1 MLEELRYFI
10 RESGARS
17 AAINGISMMPKLF
30 VDSLAFNQPWLNSL
44 EWIPQMTPFPLRCQM
59 SLVLGRNPF
68 WHLVS
73 VEMETTCVWMTK
85 ELRHCVNLVSGN
97 QLIFRMWVLW
107 HYCGINIHYHGYWN
121 FMPMTFEEI
130 KYSYRRNISKTV
142 TKQQI

>member
-1 MLEELRYFI
+1 MLEELRYFF

-30 VDSLAFNQPWLNSL
+30 VDSLAFNLPWLNSL
-44 EWIPQMTPFPLRCQM
+44 EWIPEMTPFPLRCQM

-73 VEMETTCVWMTK
+73 VRMEVTCVWVTK

-107 HYCGINIHYHGYWN
+107 HYCGAYITLPWLLEFHAYEFW
-121 FMPMTFEEI
+121 EI

-142 TKQQI
+142 TKQQS